1 MIKKE
6 LISCNLCGAKEFNVL
21 YPDELGDVP
30 PKVDYDFSTDTMK
43 INQMVKCR
51 SCGLIYANPMPFFEN
66 KYESTED
73 AVYLDSTQ
81 QRKKTYDRLVNNILK
96 YKNRGRLLD
105 VGCATGILLDAAS
118 TVFDVEGIE
127 LSKWAAKQAAQN
139 HKIYNSPLRE
149 TNLPKNSYDIVTL
162 MGVIEHFTEP
172 LQEMKAIAE
181 ILRPDGLL
189 VLYTGD
195 VEAWPWPRL
204 LGKKWWWYMGMH
216 VYMFSRRTCTLLL
229 ENCGFEIITS
239 ENHTTY
245 FSLSSLSRSL
255 NRYYCGRMFSPFLT
269 LPGIRDILVP
279 LTLSGEMLLFA
290 KRK

>member
-21 YPDELGDVP
+21 YPDELVDVS

-43 INQMVKCR
+43 TNQMVKCR
-51 SCGLIYANPMPFFEN
+51 SCGLIYSNPMPFFEN
-66 KYESTED
+66 EYESTED
-73 AVYLDSTQ
+73 AIYLGTTQ
-81 QRKKTYDRLVNNILK
+81 QRKKTYDKLMNKILE
-96 YKNRGRLLD
+96 YKNKGRLLD

-118 TVFDVEGIE
+118 TCFDVEGVE
-127 LSKWAAKQAAQN
+127 LSKWAAKRASQN
-139 HKIYNSPLRE
+139 HTIYNRPLRE
-149 TNLPKNSYDIVTL
+149 INLPKNLYDIVTL

-172 LQEMKAIAE
+172 LQEMKCIAE
-181 ILRPDGLL
+181 VLRPGGLL

-195 VEAWPWPRL
+195 VEAWLPRV
-204 LGKKWWWYMGMH
+204 LGKKWWWFMGMH
-216 VYMFSRRTCTLLL
+216 LYMFSRRTCSLLL
-229 ENCGFEIITS
+229 ENCGFEIIKA

-255 NRYYCGRMFSPFLT
+255 NRYHGGRMLSPVLT
-269 LPGIRDILVP
+269 LSGIRDIMVP

-290 KRK
+290 RRK